1 MLMNMF
7 LIPFW
12 EAETL
17 SFIHKY
23 ILGCNS
29 AQCAAAFSKLVPE
42 KLSCGAVAISTLY
55 FESMSYSVWLDF
67 CVSIYTFRPRVR
79 STLKYQHDL
88 H

>member
-1 MLMNMF
+1 
-7 LIPFW
+7 
-12 EAETL
+12 
-17 SFIHKY
+17 
-23 ILGCNS
+23 
-29 AQCAAAFSKLVPE
+29 
-42 KLSCGAVAISTLY
+42 LSCGAVAISTLY